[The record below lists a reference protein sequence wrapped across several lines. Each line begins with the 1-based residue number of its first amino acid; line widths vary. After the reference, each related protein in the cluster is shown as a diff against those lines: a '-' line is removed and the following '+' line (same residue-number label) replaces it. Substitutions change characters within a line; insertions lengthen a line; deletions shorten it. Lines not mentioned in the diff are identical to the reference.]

1 MDKRLLY
8 SAVLVASLSTNYA
21 QAKVEDPVLPDP
33 VQLKLDGTDT
43 VAIKNILADKWL
55 TKGNAWGT
63 QASLGDSGLGFAIVP
78 NKGADGQP
86 DGTYT
91 FFDDVVNADTK
102 FGDFTKK
109 MFLIGNDI
117 KNGGNAY
124 VDYASQGIERTYWKV
139 TPDGNKFKF
148 QSNMYPE
155 TYAGHNPSDNGL
167 NEKGEATE
175 IETQFRPALTEDGTN
190 GLEWQAYPY
199 TYFYRLEKLKEEIN
213 SAIDEGYDMTEIEAI
228 YNNPD
233 AKYWQLKEASRMI
246 SIIKRNK
253 AMAGATADSPV
264 SITEYF
270 TDANCDALGGWTHD
284 CEYDKDG
291 NVGSGG
297 HGTNWQ
303 THSSVYTAPDGYQ
316 TEKFIERWVSGNS
329 DPVTN
334 TEVAGAGR
342 LSDGVLSQTLH
353 KLPAGGYKVTC
364 YAMATQ
370 QSKGDDYKVEGVS
383 VFADTK
389 STPNSQT
396 VATLGGVPQKY
407 EFLLDVKEGEDLTIG
422 FKLENCT
429 ANWVFVDN
437 FQIEYCGPSFK
448 AMNLY
453 DVQQAATELGNKL
466 DAAACPDYLDI
477 ASKLVDKAN
486 NMTLDTDDEAI
497 SNMKTQLAEIQA
509 KINKS
514 LDLYLE
520 LDALDKEIGEFI
532 GSLDIDALKPE
543 AQKKVNELDDLDNDC
558 GYDVNESAADL
569 AATTHTLNNEQLTQ
583 YIADLKIK
591 LEEARKAVIQ
601 KGDDITWKI
610 VNPSFDTGTS
620 EGWTGK
626 VTVSKDYKNCEAY
639 QSTFD
644 LYQDIT
650 NIPDGVYELSVLA
663 FQRVA
668 NNDVAS
674 VAHDN
679 GTEDITAVIY
689 ANDLE
694 TPFTSPYTYGMKEPA
709 VTTGSTPDYKYNLNG
724 EDVYIPNSMQ
734 GMAAA
739 ITENPNAYT
748 VTVPMLVEGGTLRI
762 GVREKRR
769 PTNGTWGDW
778 AIWDNFRLK
787 YLGNDA
793 EAYKEVTTPLIAKA
807 DALLES
813 KMNADVRAAL
823 VKANDALKANGT
835 SEGIHALSAAIE
847 VANTSIEAYKPLKE
861 AIDNAQ
867 TRYEENEATS
877 ETSDAAKGLY
887 TAAVNTAQGIY
898 DNGTVADAEI
908 PAAIKALNSGV
919 TKYVINDIIANASV
933 DKPADITKV
942 IANSD
947 FATKSSTG
955 WDVIDGKMGFQTD
968 VEAGEFY
975 NCTFNLQQTLVGLP
989 AGMYRLTTQA
999 FYRYGN
1005 NPSAKVDDS
1014 DQLKYDVNENAYLYF
1029 SDKEIPTED
1038 GKTVATE
1045 LPESKQAIKTITAY
1059 QVAEDNLNNGAGLS
1073 STSGLKEMETGTGI
1087 YIPDNMVTAQAF
1099 FNHSGDAYV
1108 SEPLNFNYYGNSD
1121 FRIGL
1126 IKNVKNDATSGDWT
1140 IVKNFKLYYLGEDP
1154 TGISEIVTDA
1164 NAVATKIYNAS
1175 GMQIGKLQKG
1185 INIIETVMK
1194 DGSKKVKKV
1203 VVK

>member
-21 QAKVEDPVLPDP
+21 QAHVEDPTLPNP

-43 VAIKNILADKWL
+43 VAIKNILADQWL
-55 TKGNAWGT
+55 TNGNAYGT
-63 QASLGDSGLGFAIVP
+63 QTSLGTSGLGFVIVP
-78 NKGADGQP
+78 NKGDDGQP
-86 DGTYT
+86 NGTYS
-91 FFDDVVNADTK
+91 FCNDKSGK
-102 FGDFTKK
+102 FGDFSNKI
-109 MFLIGNDI
+109 FLNSFDE
-117 KNGGNAY
+117 NGGNSY
-124 VDYASQGIERTYWKV
+124 VDYNNQGIEKTYWKV
-139 TPDGNKFKF
+139 TPNGTTFRF
-148 QSNMYPE
+148 QSNEQPD
-155 TYAGHNPSDNGL
+155 TYAGYNPSDNGL
-167 NEKGEATE
+167 DGKGESAKDG
-175 IETQFRPALTEDGTN
+175 QFRPALAEN
-190 GLEWQAYPY
+190 SEYGLDWAAYPY
-199 TYFYRLEKLKEEIN
+199 TYFYRLEKLKDAIN
-213 SAIDEGYDMTEIEAI
+213 AANDEGLDVSAVEAI
-228 YNNPD
+228 YNNPN
-233 AKYWQLKEASRMI
+233 AAYWQLKEAYRMI
-246 SIIKRNK
+246 NDIRRNK
-253 AMAGATADSPV
+253 AMADATAESPV
-264 SITEYF
+264 NITEYAP
-270 TDANCDALGGWTHD
+270 DANCDALTGWTHD
-284 CEYDKDG
+284 CIYDKDG
-291 NVGSGG
+291 NVESGG

-303 THSSVYTAPDGYQ
+303 TNSHAYTAPDGYQ
-316 TEKFIERWVSGNS
+316 TEKFIERWVDGNS

-334 TEVAGAGR
+334 TKVDGAGR

-370 QSKGDDYKVEGVS
+370 QAKGDDFKVEGVS

-396 VATLGGVPQKY
+396 VATLAGVPQKY
-407 EFLLDVKEGEDLTIG
+407 EFLLDVKEGEGLTIG
-422 FKLENCT
+422 FKLDKCT

-448 AMNLY
+448 AMTLA
-453 DVQQAATELGNKL
+453 DVQKASAELKAQMGGMEV
-466 DAAACPDYLDI
+466 CPTYI
-477 ASKLVDKAN
+477 DKAN
-486 NMTLDTDDEAI
+486 ELIAAVGEMTTDTDE
-497 SNMKTQLAEIQA
+497 AEINAMKQDLADIAA
-509 KINKS
+509 KIDKS
-514 LDLYLE
+514 SALYAELKD
-520 LDALDKEIGEFI
+520 LDATIGDFLSE
-532 GSLDIDALKPE
+532 GPAGTEVD
-543 AQKKVNELDDLDNDC
+543 ELEKLYNDC
-558 GYDVNESAADL
+558 GYEVNESVSDL
-569 AATTHTLNNEQLTQ
+569 LSSFSLNNEQLTQ
-583 YIADLKIK
+583 YMADLKVLLEAAQNASIK
-591 LEEARKAVIQ
+591 P
-601 KGDDITWKI
+601 GDDITRKI

-620 EGWTGK
+620 EGWTGN

-639 QSTFD
+639 EKTFD

-663 FQRVA
+663 FQRVGT
-668 NNDVAS
+668 NEVAS
-674 VAHDN
+674 AAHDN
-679 GTEDITAVIY
+679 GTENITAFIY

-694 TPFTSPYTYGMKEPA
+694 TPFTSPYTYGMKEPSGGA
-709 VTTGSTPDYKYNLNG
+709 PADYKYNLNG
-724 EDVYIPNSMQ
+724 EDVYIPNSMK

-739 ITENPNAYT
+739 IAENPKAYT

-762 GVREKRR
+762 GVRAKTR
-769 PTNGTWGDW
+769 PSNTHDW

-787 YLGNDA
+787 YIGSKGDA
-793 EAYKEVTTPLIAKA
+793 LNVVSDPLIAKA
-807 DALLES
+807 DGLLGS
-813 KMNADVRAAL
+813 KMNAEVRAQLEAAKTAL
-823 VKANDALKANGT
+823 ETEATV
-835 SEGIHALSAAIE
+835 EGIHALSAAIE

-867 TRYEENEATS
+867 TRYEENEASSTTS
-877 ETSDAAKGLY
+877 ETAKGLY
-887 TAAVNTAQGIY
+887 NAAMATAKDVY
-898 DNGTVADAEI
+898 ENGTATDAEI
-908 PAAIKALNSGV
+908 PAAVKALNGGV
-919 TKYVINDIIANASV
+919 TKYVINDIIKDASTQN
-933 DKPADITKV
+933 PADITKV

-947 FATKSSTG
+947 FATMSSTG
-955 WDVIDGKMGFQTD
+955 WDVIDGTMGFQSGNS

-1038 GKTVATE
+1038 GKKVATE
-1045 LPESKQAIKTITAY
+1045 LPENKQAIKTITAHKI
-1059 QVAEDNLNNGAGLS
+1059 AEDTWNSVGLS
-1073 STSGLKEMETGTGI
+1073 DAGGLKKMDDGL

-1099 FNHSGDAYV
+1099 FRSDAGSAYD
-1108 SEPLNFNYYGNSD
+1108 SEPLNFTYNGSSD

-1140 IVKNFKLYYLGEDP
+1140 IVKNFKLYYLGGDP

>member
-21 QAKVEDPVLPDP
+21 QAQVNDPVLPNP

-43 VAIKNILADKWL
+43 VAIKNVLADKWL

-78 NKGADGQP
+78 NKNDDGQP

-91 FFDDVVNADTK
+91 FFDDVVNKETK
-102 FGDFTKK
+102 FGDFNKK
-109 MFLIGNDI
+109 LFLIGNNID
-117 KNGGNAY
+117 NGGNAY
-124 VDYASQGIERTYWKV
+124 VDYNNQGIERTYWKV
-139 TPDGNKFKF
+139 EKEGDKFKF

-155 TYAGHNPSDNGL
+155 TYAGHNPNDNGL
-167 NEKGEATE
+167 NEKGEAAE

-199 TYFYRLEKLKEEIN
+199 TYFYRLEKLKDQIN
-213 SAIDEGYDMTEIEAI
+213 SAIDEGLDLTAVEAI
-228 YNNPD
+228 YNNPN
-233 AKYWQLKEASRMI
+233 AAYWQLKEASRMI
-246 SIIKRNK
+246 NDIRRNK
-253 AMAGATADSPV
+253 AMAEATAESPV
-264 SITEYF
+264 NITEYAP
-270 TDANCDALGGWTHD
+270 DANCDALTGWTHD
-284 CEYDKDG
+284 CIYDDTG
-291 NVGSGG
+291 DVGHGG

-303 THSSVYTAPDGYQ
+303 TNSHAYTAPDGYQ
-316 TEKFIERWVSGNS
+316 TEKFIERWVHGNS

-334 TEVAGAGR
+334 TKVDGAGR

-353 KLPAGGYKVTC
+353 NLPAGGYKVTC

-370 QSKGDDYKVEGVS
+370 QSKGNDYKVEGVS

-396 VATLGGVPQKY
+396 VATLAGVPQKY
-407 EFLLDVKEGEDLTIG
+407 EFLLDIKEGEDLTIG
-422 FKLENCT
+422 FKLDKCT

-448 AMNLY
+448 AMNLA
-453 DVQQAATELGNKL
+453 DVQK
-466 DAAACPDYLDI
+466 AAAELEAQMGGMEVCPTYTDKASELIAAVGEMTTDTDEAEINAMKQQLADI
-477 ASKLVDKAN
+477 A
-486 NMTLDTDDEAI
+486 
-497 SNMKTQLAEIQA
+497 A
-509 KINKS
+509 KIDKS
-514 LDLYLE
+514 SALYAELTE
-520 LDALDKEIGEFI
+520 LDATIGDFLSE
-532 GSLDIDALKPE
+532 GPAGTEVD
-543 AQKKVNELDDLDNDC
+543 ELENLYNDC
-558 GYDVNESAADL
+558 GYEVNESVSDL
-569 AATTHTLNNEQLTQ
+569 LSSFSLNNEQLTQ
-583 YIADLKIK
+583 YMADLKVK
-591 LEEARKAVIQ
+591 LEAAQNASIKP
-601 KGDDITWKI
+601 GDDITRKI

-620 EGWTGK
+620 EGWTGN

-639 QSTFD
+639 EKTFD

-663 FQRVA
+663 FQRVGT
-668 NNDVAS
+668 NEVAS
-674 VAHDN
+674 AAHDN
-679 GTEDITAVIY
+679 GAENITAFIY

-694 TPFTSPYTYGMKEPA
+694 TPFTSPYTYGMKAPSGGDPA
-709 VTTGSTPDYKYNLNG
+709 DYKYNLNG
-724 EDVYIPNSMQ
+724 EDVYIPNSMK

-739 ITENPNAYT
+739 IAENPKAYT

-762 GVREKRR
+762 GVRAKTR
-769 PTNGTWGDW
+769 PSNTHDW

-787 YLGNDA
+787 YIGSKGDALGA
-793 EAYKEVTTPLIAKA
+793 VTTPLIAKA
-807 DALLES
+807 DGLLAS
-813 KMNADVRAAL
+813 KMNAEVRAQLEAAKTAL
-823 VKANDALKANGT
+823 ETEATVP
-835 SEGIHALSAAIE
+835 GIHTLSAAIE
-847 VANTSIEAYKPLKE
+847 AANTSIEAYKPLKE
-861 AIDNAQ
+861 AIENAQ

-877 ETSDAAKGLY
+877 ETSETAKGLY
-887 TAAVNTAQGIY
+887 NAAMATAQGIY
-898 DNGTVADAEI
+898 DNGTAADAEI
-908 PAAIKALNSGV
+908 PAAIKALNEGV
-919 TKYVINDIIANASV
+919 TKYVIHDVIADASEA
-933 DKPADITKV
+933 KPADITKV

-947 FATKSSTG
+947 FATMSSTG
-955 WDVIDGKMGFQTD
+955 WDVKDGTMGFQANNS

-999 FYRYGN
+999 FYRNGN
-1005 NPSAKVDDS
+1005 DVSAKVDGSD
-1014 DQLKYDVNENAYLYF
+1014 DQLKYDVNENAFIYF
-1029 SDKEIPTED
+1029 SDKEIPTEE
-1038 GKTVATE
+1038 GKKVAIE
-1045 LPESKQAIKTITAY
+1045 LPESKQAIKTITSY
-1059 QVAEDNLNNGAGLS
+1059 KVAEDNLNDGAGLS
-1073 STSGLKEMETGTGI
+1073 STSGLKEIETGTGI
-1087 YIPDNMVTAQAF
+1087 YIPDNMITAQAF
-1099 FNHSGDAYV
+1099 CNHSGDAYV
-1108 SEPLNFNYYGNSD
+1108 SEPLNFNYDGNSD

-1126 IKNVKNDATSGDWT
+1126 IKNVTVTNDWT
-1140 IVKNFKLYYLGEDP
+1140 IVKNFKLYYLGGDP

>member
-21 QAKVEDPVLPDP
+21 QAQVNDPVLPNP

-55 TKGNAWGT
+55 TNGNAYGT
-63 QASLGDSGLGFAIVP
+63 QTSLGTSGLGFVIVP
-78 NKGADGQP
+78 NKGDDGQP
-86 DGTYT
+86 NGTYS
-91 FFDDVVNADTK
+91 FCNDKSGK
-102 FGDFTKK
+102 FGAFSNKI
-109 MFLIGNDI
+109 FLNSFDE
-117 KNGGNAY
+117 NGGNSY
-124 VDYASQGIERTYWKV
+124 VDYNNQGIEKTYWKV
-139 TPDGNKFKF
+139 TPNGTTFRF
-148 QSNMYPE
+148 QSNGQPD
-155 TYAGHNPSDNGL
+155 TYAGYNPNDNGL
-167 NEKGEATE
+167 DGEGKTPVDGL
-175 IETQFRPALTEDGTN
+175 FRPALAESSDY
-190 GLEWQAYPY
+190 GLDWAAYPY
-199 TYFYRLEKLKEEIN
+199 TYFYRLEKLKDQIN
-213 SAIDEGYDMTEIEAI
+213 SAHDEGLDVSAVEAI
-228 YNNPD
+228 YNNPN
-233 AKYWQLKEASRMI
+233 AEYWQLKEAYRMI
-246 SIIKRNK
+246 NDIRRNK
-253 AMAGATADSPV
+253 AMAEATAESPV
-264 SITEYF
+264 NITEYVP
-270 TDANCDALGGWTHD
+270 DANCDALTGWTHE

-303 THSSVYTAPDGYQ
+303 TNSHAYTAPDGYQ

-370 QSKGDDYKVEGVS
+370 QTKGDDFKVEGVS

-389 STPNSQT
+389 DTKNSQV
-396 VATLGGVPQKY
+396 VATKAGVPQKY
-407 EFLLDVKEGEDLTIG
+407 EFLLDIKEGEDLTIG

-448 AMNLY
+448 AMNLA
-453 DVQQAATELGNKL
+453 DVQK
-466 DAAACPDYLDI
+466 AAAELEAQMGGMEVCPTYTDKASELIAAVGEMTTDTDEAEINAMKQQLADI
-477 ASKLVDKAN
+477 A
-486 NMTLDTDDEAI
+486 
-497 SNMKTQLAEIQA
+497 A
-509 KINKS
+509 KIDKS
-514 LDLYLE
+514 SALYAELTE
-520 LDALDKEIGEFI
+520 LDATIGDFLSE
-532 GSLDIDALKPE
+532 GPAGTEVD
-543 AQKKVNELDDLDNDC
+543 ELEDLYNDC
-558 GYDVNESAADL
+558 GYEVNESVSDL
-569 AATTHTLNNEQLTQ
+569 LSSFSLNNEQLTQ
-583 YIADLKIK
+583 YMADLKVK
-591 LEEARKAVIQ
+591 LEAAQNASIMP
-601 KGDDITWKI
+601 GDDITRKI
-610 VNPSFDTGTS
+610 VNPSFDNGS
-620 EGWTGK
+620 EGWTVK
-626 VTVSKDYKNCEAY
+626 DVTGNRTFGGSYNNCEVY
-639 QSTFD
+639 QGTFD
-644 LYQDIT
+644 FYQDIT

-668 NNDVAS
+668 ENGVAS
-674 VAHDN
+674 KAHDT
-679 GTEDITAVIY
+679 GTEDITAFIY

-694 TPFTSPYTYGMKEPA
+694 TPFTSPYTYGMKEPSGGDPA
-709 VTTGSTPDYKYNLNG
+709 DYKYILNG
-724 EDVYIPNSMQ
+724 EEVYIPNSMK

-739 ITENPNAYT
+739 TTENPNAYT

-769 PTNGTWGDW
+769 PSNINNSWGDW

-787 YLGNDA
+787 YIGSKGDA
-793 EAYKEVTTPLIAKA
+793 LNVVTTPLIAKA
-807 DALLES
+807 AGLLDS
-813 KMNADVRAAL
+813 KMNAEVRAQLEAAKTAL
-823 VKANDALKANGT
+823 ETEATVP
-835 SEGIHALSAAIE
+835 GIHTLSAAIE
-847 VANTSIEAYKPLKE
+847 AANTSIEAYKPLKE

-877 ETSDAAKGLY
+877 TTSETAKGLY
-887 TAAVNTAQGIY
+887 TAAKTTAEDIY
-898 DNGTVADAEI
+898 NNGTAADAEI
-908 PAAIKALNSGV
+908 PAAIKALNEGV
-919 TKYVINDIIANASV
+919 TKYVINDIIADASETN
-933 DKPADITKV
+933 PADITKV

-947 FATKSSTG
+947 FATMNSTG
-955 WDVIDGKMGFQTD
+955 WDVKDGTMAFQSNNN

-999 FYRYGN
+999 FYRNGN
-1005 NPSAKVDDS
+1005 NPSAKVDGSD

-1029 SDKEIPTED
+1029 SDKEIPTEE

-1045 LPESKQAIKTITAY
+1045 LPENKQAIKTITAHKI
-1059 QVAEDNLNNGAGLS
+1059 AEDTWNSVGLS
-1073 STSGLKEMETGTGI
+1073 DNGGLKKMDDGM
-1087 YIPDNMVTAQAF
+1087 YIPDNMITAQAF
-1099 FNHSGDAYV
+1099 FKSAAGSAYD
-1108 SEPLNFNYYGNSD
+1108 SEPLNFTYNGSSD

-1126 IKNVKNDATSGDWT
+1126 IKNVKNETTSGDWT
-1140 IVKNFKLYYLGEDP
+1140 IVKNFKLYYLGVDP

>member
-21 QAKVEDPVLPDP
+21 QAQVNDPVLPDP

-43 VAIKNILADKWL
+43 VAIKNVLTGKWL

-78 NKGADGQP
+78 NKGDDGQP

-91 FFDDVVNADTK
+91 FFDDKETK
-102 FGDFTKK
+102 FGDFNKK
-109 MFLIGNDI
+109 LFLIGNNID
-117 KNGGNAY
+117 NGGNAY
-124 VDYASQGIERTYWKV
+124 VDYNNQGIERTYWKV

-155 TYAGHNPSDNGL
+155 TYAGHNPNDNGL

-175 IETQFRPALTEDGTN
+175 VETQFRPALTEDGIN

-199 TYFYRLEKLKEEIN
+199 TYFYRLEKLKDQIN
-213 SAIDEGYDMTEIEAI
+213 SAIDEGLDLTAVEAI
-228 YNNPD
+228 YNNPN
-233 AKYWQLKEASRMI
+233 AAYWQLKEASRMI
-246 SIIKRNK
+246 NDIRRNK
-253 AMAGATADSPV
+253 AMAEATAESPV
-264 SITEYF
+264 NITEYAP
-270 TDANCDALGGWTHD
+270 DANCDALTGWTHD
-284 CEYDKDG
+284 CIYDDTG
-291 NVGSGG
+291 DVGHGG

-303 THSSVYTAPDGYQ
+303 TNSHAYTAPDGYQ
-316 TEKFIERWVSGNS
+316 TEKFIERWVNGNS

-370 QSKGDDYKVEGVS
+370 QAKGDDFKVEGVS

-396 VATLGGVPQKY
+396 VATLAGVPQKY
-407 EFLLDVKEGEDLTIG
+407 EFLLDIKEGEDLTIG
-422 FKLENCT
+422 FKLDKCT

-448 AMNLY
+448 AMNLN
-453 DVQQAATELGNKL
+453 DVQKAAEDL
-466 DAAACPDYLDI
+466 DAKLAGINACPTYTEKAAEFIESARAMTVDGTSDEDINVMKKNLADI
-477 ASKLVDKAN
+477 A
-486 NMTLDTDDEAI
+486 
-497 SNMKTQLAEIQA
+497 A
-509 KINKS
+509 KIEKS
-514 LDLYLE
+514 SALYAELE
-520 LDALDKEIGEFI
+520 TLNGTIQEFLALGPAGDEFDAFMELYEDCGNEDHEGVDALM
-532 GSLDIDALKPE
+532 STWS
-543 AQKKVNELDDLDNDC
+543 LDND
-558 GYDVNESAADL
+558 A
-569 AATTHTLNNEQLTQ
+569 LTK
-583 YIADLKIK
+583 YMADLKVL
-591 LEEARKAVIQ
+591 LEAAQNASIMP
-601 KGDDITWKI
+601 GDDITRKI

-620 EGWTGK
+620 EGWTGN

-639 QSTFD
+639 EKTFD

-650 NIPDGVYELSVLA
+650 NIPEGVYELSVLA
-663 FQRVA
+663 FQRVGT
-668 NNDVAS
+668 NEEAS
-674 VAHDN
+674 AAHDN
-679 GTEDITAVIY
+679 GTENITAVIY

-694 TPFTSPYTYGMKEPA
+694 TPFTSPYTYGMKEPSGGNPA
-709 VTTGSTPDYKYNLNG
+709 DYKYNLNG

-739 ITENPNAYT
+739 IAENPEAYT

-762 GVREKRR
+762 GVRAKKR
-769 PTNGTWGDW
+769 PSNSHDW

-787 YLGNDA
+787 YVGSKGDA
-793 EAYKEVTTPLIAKA
+793 LNVVTTPLIAKA
-807 DALLES
+807 AGLLDS
-813 KMNADVRAAL
+813 KMNAEVRTQLEAA
-823 VKANDALKANGT
+823 KTALETEAT
-835 SEGIHALSAAIE
+835 VPGIHALSAAIE
-847 VANTSIEAYKPLKE
+847 AANTSIEAYKPLQA
-861 AIDNAQ
+861 AIENAQ
-867 TRYEENEATS
+867 TRYDENEASST
-877 ETSDAAKGLY
+877 TSDVAKGLY
-887 TAAVNTAQGIY
+887 NAAKTTAENIY
-898 DNGTVADAEI
+898 NNGTAADAEI
-908 PAAIKALNSGV
+908 PAAIKALNEGV
-919 TKYVINDIIANASV
+919 TKYVINDVIADASEA
-933 DKPADITKV
+933 KPADITKV

-947 FATKSSTG
+947 FATMSSTG
-955 WDVIDGKMGFQTD
+955 WDVKDGTMAFQANNN

-999 FYRYGN
+999 FYRNGN

-1029 SDKEIPTED
+1029 SDKEIPTEE
-1038 GKTVATE
+1038 GKKVATE
-1045 LPESKQAIKTITAY
+1045 LPETKQAIKTITAHKI
-1059 QVAEDNLNNGAGLS
+1059 AEDDWNSVGLS
-1073 STSGLKEMETGTGI
+1073 DNGGLKKMDDGM
-1087 YIPDNMVTAQAF
+1087 YIPDNMITAQAF
-1099 FNHSGDAYV
+1099 FRSDAGSAYD
-1108 SEPLNFNYYGNSD
+1108 SEPLNFTYNGSSD

-1126 IKNVKNDATSGDWT
+1126 IKNVKNETTSGDWT
-1140 IVKNFKLYYLGEDP
+1140 IVKNFKLYYLGVDP

>member
-21 QAKVEDPVLPDP
+21 QAHVEDPTLPNP

-43 VAIKNILADKWL
+43 VAIKNILADQWL
-55 TKGNAWGT
+55 TNGNAYGT
-63 QASLGDSGLGFAIVP
+63 QTSLGTSGLGFVIVP
-78 NKGADGQP
+78 NKGDDGQP
-86 DGTYT
+86 NGTYS
-91 FFDDVVNADTK
+91 FCNDKSGK
-102 FGDFTKK
+102 FGAFSNKIFINSVDE
-109 MFLIGNDI
+109 D
-117 KNGGNAY
+117 GGNSY
-124 VDYASQGIERTYWKV
+124 VDYKDQDIKRTYWKV
-139 TPDGNKFKF
+139 IPNGAQFRF

-155 TYAGHNPSDNGL
+155 TYAGYNPSDTGL
-167 NEKGEATE
+167 DGEGKTAVDGL
-175 IETQFRPALTEDGTN
+175 FRPALTESSEY
-190 GLEWQAYPY
+190 GLEWAAYPY
-199 TYFYRLEKLKEEIN
+199 TYFYRLEKLKDAIN
-213 SAIDEGYDMTEIEAI
+213 SAIDEGLDVSAVEAI
-228 YNNPD
+228 YNNPN
-233 AKYWQLKEASRMI
+233 AAYWQLKEAYRMI
-246 SIIKRNK
+246 SDARRNK
-253 AMAGATADSPV
+253 AMAEATAESPV
-264 SITEYF
+264 SITEYVA
-270 TDANCDALGGWTHD
+270 DANCDALTGWTHD

-303 THSSVYTAPDGYQ
+303 AHSAVHTAADGYQ
-316 TEKFIERWVSGNS
+316 TSKFIERWVHGDS

-334 TEVAGAGR
+334 TSVKGEGR

-370 QSKGDDYKVEGVS
+370 QSKGDENKVEGVS

-396 VATLGGVPQKY
+396 VATSAGVPQKY

-422 FKLENCT
+422 FKLDKCT

-448 AMNLY
+448 AMNLN
-453 DVQQAATELGNKL
+453 DVQTAAEDL
-466 DAAACPDYLDI
+466 DAKLAGVNACPTYTDKAAELIEIARAMTEDGTTDEEINTMKKDLSDI
-477 ASKLVDKAN
+477 A
-486 NMTLDTDDEAI
+486 
-497 SNMKTQLAEIQA
+497 A
-509 KINKS
+509 KIEKS
-514 LDLYLE
+514 SALYAELE
-520 LDALDKEIGEFI
+520 TLNATIGEFLAEDPA
-532 GSLDIDALKPE
+532 GDEFDAFMELYEDCGNGDGAEALMSTWSLD
-543 AQKKVNELDDLDNDC
+543 NE
-558 GYDVNESAADL
+558 E
-569 AATTHTLNNEQLTQ
+569 LTQ
-583 YIADLKIK
+583 YMADLKVK
-591 LEEARKAVIQ
+591 LENAQNASIKP
-601 KGDDITWKI
+601 GDDITRKI
-610 VNPSFDTGTS
+610 VNPSFDNGK
-620 EGWTGK
+620 EGWTVKEGNPK
-626 VTVSKDYKNCEAY
+626 FDETYKNCEVY
-639 QSTFD
+639 QGTFD
-644 LYQDIT
+644 IYQDIT

-668 NNDVAS
+668 ENGVAS
-674 VAHDN
+674 KAHDA
-679 GTEDITAVIY
+679 GTEDITAFIY

-694 TPFTSPYTYGMKEPA
+694 TPFTSPYTYGMKENS
-709 VTTGSTPDYKYNLNG
+709 GDDFKYNLNG
-724 EDVYIPNSMQ
+724 EEVYIPNSMK

-739 ITENPNAYT
+739 TTENPDAYT

-769 PTNGTWGDW
+769 PSNVNGSWGDW

-787 YLGNDA
+787 YIGSKG
-793 EAYKEVTTPLIAKA
+793 EALNAVTTPLIAKA
-807 DALLES
+807 AGLLDS
-813 KMNADVRAAL
+813 KMNADVRAQLVAAKTAL
-823 VKANDALKANGT
+823 ETDAT
-835 SEGIHALSAAIE
+835 VPGIHALSAAIE
-847 VANTSIEAYKPLKE
+847 AANTSIDAYNTLKE

-867 TRYEENEATS
+867 TRYEDNEATS
-877 ETSDAAKGLY
+877 KTSETAKGLY
-887 TAAVNTAQGIY
+887 NAAMTTAQGIY
-898 DNGTVADAEI
+898 DNGTATDAEI
-908 PAAIKALNSGV
+908 PAAIKDLNGGV
-919 TKYVINDIIANASV
+919 TKYVINDIIKDASTQN
-933 DKPADITKV
+933 PADITKV

-947 FATKSSTG
+947 FATMSSTG
-955 WDVIDGKMGFQTD
+955 WDVIDGTMGFQSGNS

-1038 GKTVATE
+1038 GKKVATE
-1045 LPESKQAIKTITAY
+1045 LPENKQAIKTITAHKI
-1059 QVAEDNLNNGAGLS
+1059 AEDTWNSVGLS
-1073 STSGLKEMETGTGI
+1073 DAGGLKKMDDGL

-1099 FNHSGDAYV
+1099 FRSDAGSAYD
-1108 SEPLNFNYYGNSD
+1108 SEPLNFTYNGSSD

-1140 IVKNFKLYYLGEDP
+1140 IVKNFKLYYLGGDP